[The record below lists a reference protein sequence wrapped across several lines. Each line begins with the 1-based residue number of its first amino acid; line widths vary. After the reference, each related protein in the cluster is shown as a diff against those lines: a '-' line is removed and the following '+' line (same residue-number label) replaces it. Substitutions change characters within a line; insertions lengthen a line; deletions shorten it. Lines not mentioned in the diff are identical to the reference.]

1 MNFMQNILL
10 RNNIANSL
18 RDKDKVTETSM

>member
-1 MNFMQNILL
+1 MQNILL